1 VYVLGGILTIGF
13 LLGGAAKPTKNQVEQ
28 VKSEIESKAKEGK
41 EMAPAVLSDSELA
54 ALVKKAEG
62 ALSI

>member
-1 VYVLGGILTIGF
+1 MYILGGILTAGF
-13 LLGGAAKPTKNQVEQ
+13 LLGGAAKPTKRQVEE
-28 VKSEIESKAKEGK
+28 VKSEIESKGNEGK
-41 EMAPAVLSDSELA
+41 KQGPAVLSDSELN